1 MSNIKKLL
9 GNKIKQIRKNKNLT
23 QEELSELINI
33 EVPSLSNIERGKF
46 APSIETLQKLSS
58 ALGVQM
64 WEFYYFNTLT
74 NSEMLD
80 EINIILKQDNNLIKT
95 VFAFLKSIE

>member
-9 GNKIKQIRKNKNLT
+9 GNKIKQIRKNRNLT

-58 ALGVQM
+58 ALGVKI
-64 WEFYYFNTLT
+64 WEFYYFDTLT
-74 NSEMLD
+74 NSEMIE
-80 EINIILKQDNNLIKT
+80 EINKILKENNNLVKT
-95 VFAFLKSIE
+95 VFSFLKSIE

>member
-1 MSNIKKLL
+1 MSNVKKLL

-58 ALGVQM
+58 ALDVQM